1 MKKLFS
7 GGIMLIFSLSV
18 VSSFA
23 QSEWALKKNVD
34 GFRVYYGESP
44 NSRIKELKMDFEVQ
58 ASLNT
63 IMAVLNDAESFKR
76 WIYKLKELKVIDRP
90 SARELTYYYEMDFP
104 WPLYN
109 RDGVAET
116 SYFQDPETKI
126 IYTRNNARPR
136 LAPEKKGVIR
146 LQLSDVK
153 WKITPIGKERTHIE
167 YYLLSDPGGNL
178 PAWMINWALDRG
190 PVKSMK
196 AFQEML
202 TEEKYRQ
209 QKLSWIKDF

>member
-76 WIYKLKELKVIDRP
+76 
-90 SARELTYYYEMDFP
+90 
-104 WPLYN
+104 
-109 RDGVAET
+109 
-116 SYFQDPETKI
+116 
-126 IYTRNNARPR
+126 
-136 LAPEKKGVIR
+136 
-146 LQLSDVK
+146 
-153 WKITPIGKERTHIE
+153 
-167 YYLLSDPGGNL
+167 
-178 PAWMINWALDRG
+178 
-190 PVKSMK
+190 
-196 AFQEML
+196 
-202 TEEKYRQ
+202 
-209 QKLSWIKDF
+209 